1 MQRADAPIGFTEN
14 GVGDVGQADSSC
26 NIGECG
32 GGSECRA
39 RLVSVFAEFEV
50 REVRFPMSSRDRGCS
65 YMVVEQTLIVCTDS
79 KEILQEL
86 ERESS
91 ELRDLIPRGSMLI
104 AEPHD
109 TDGCVL
115 THPSS
120 EFHTHKDSRGRS
132 DQPCISGGRFG
143 VRGTGGPK

>member
-1 MQRADAPIGFTEN
+1 M
-14 GVGDVGQADSSC
+14 GQADSSC

-39 RLVSVFAEFEV
+39 RLVSVFTEVEV
-50 REVRFPMSSRDRGCS
+50 REVKFPMSSRDRGCS
-65 YMVVEQTLIVCTDS
+65 YAVVEQTLIVCTDS
-79 KEILQEL
+79 KGTLQEL

-91 ELRDLIPRGSMLI
+91 ELRDLIPRGSVLI
-104 AEPHD
+104 AERHD

-120 EFHTHKDSRGRS
+120 RVNSTPTGTRAA
-132 DQPCISGGRFG
+132 DQFNPASAEDASAYMD
-143 VRGTGGPK
+143 